1 MHVFSVD
8 IECLSIA
15 GLVEGL
21 LVVEIEI
28 APVVEPPLL
37 DVFVILSPVE
47 ISHCTDKESKSKA
60 HFFDPTPYMCC

>member
-1 MHVFSVD
+1 MHVFGVD

-21 LVVEIEI
+21 LVVE
-28 APVVEPPLL
+28 PPLL

-47 ISHCTDKESKSKA
+47 LSHCTDKESKSKA